1 MLGAMRAL
9 TLCDGCLRH
18 VRVADARCPF
28 CDHPREASAEP
39 PLELAPR
46 ALPRAVIAT
55 LGVTLSLAGCPSPAG
70 VTTSEPP
77 RSDPPRALPPR
88 VDPHP
93 VIVAP
98 YGAPPPPP
106 DARPVAPHA
115 TWRITVSDGVSM
127 ARRATTPFE
136 VVAVNPYDVPVETHR
151 ERLSLRVNGQESAAF
166 SLSFGNGVLPP
177 NWATLPPRGEARDA
191 RNLLEALAPAPGEYL
206 FELFHDG
213 QRVAARRIT
222 VVP

>member
-1 MLGAMRAL
+1 MRAL

-28 CDHPREASAEP
+28 CDRPREASAEP
-39 PLELAPR
+39 DLELAPR
-46 ALPRAVIAT
+46 PLPRAVIAT
-55 LGVTLSLAGCPSPAG
+55 LGVTLSLAACPSRSG

-77 RSDPPRALPPR
+77 RSDP
-88 VDPHP
+88 HP
-93 VIVAP
+93 VIAAP

-106 DARPVAPHA
+106 DARPVAPRA

-127 ARRATTPFE
+127 AQRATTPFE
-136 VVAVNPYDVPVETHR
+136 IVAVNPYGVPVETHR
-151 ERLSLRVNGQESAAF
+151 ERLTLRVNGQESAAF

-177 NWATLPPRGEARDA
+177 NWATLPPRSEARDA

-206 FELFHDG
+206 FELFLDG

-222 VVP
+222 VAP